1 MLQNGVNEY
10 SCFALLLFGVP
21 SLLIPPHWAVMT
33 LALARRSLPSAR
45 FAFTHLRSSTA
56 RLSTDSSKQDGS
68 VLSFLD
74 KARRAARERASLRM
88 LSEKAEGQSSDE
100 SATADDVRPPPLSA
114 PARAAA
120 AVAGAPRGRADDPHP
135 PKKLLELSA
144 SEHRYK
150 LAGIDMTPNA
160 GLPDGLT
167 DDAILTFLMETWDA
181 PKAGPPRRKLY
192 KLQAAVRV
200 RVRVRVSPDTKTPS
214 LSLTLTCTSP
224 QPKPKPYP
232 DVHIPSP

>member
-1 MLQNGVNEY
+1 MTL
-10 SCFALLLFGVP
+10 A
-21 SLLIPPHWAVMT
+21 T

-68 VLSFLD
+68 ALSFLD
-74 KARRAARERASLRM
+74 KARRAARERASLQM

-114 PARAAA
+114 PARAAT
-120 AVAGAPRGRADDPHP
+120 AVAGAPRGRADDPHV
-135 PKKLLELSA
+135 PKKLVELSA
-144 SEHRYK
+144 SAHRYK

-181 PKAGPPRRKLY
+181 PKSGPPRRKLY

-200 RVRVRVSPDTKTPS
+200 RVRVSPDTKT
-214 LSLTLTCTSP
+214 LSLT
-224 QPKPKPYP
+224 YP
-232 DVHIPSP
+232 DAHIPSP

>member
-1 MLQNGVNEY
+1 MRL
-10 SCFALLLFGVP
+10 A
-21 SLLIPPHWAVMT
+21 T

-68 VLSFLD
+68 ALSFLD
-74 KARRAARERASLRM
+74 KARRAARERAM

-114 PARAAA
+114 PARAAT
-120 AVAGAPRGRADDPHP
+120 AVAGAPRGRADDPHV
-135 PKKLLELSA
+135 PKKLVELSA
-144 SEHRYK
+144 SAHRYK

-181 PKAGPPRRKLY
+181 PKSGPPRRKLY

-200 RVRVRVSPDTKTPS
+200 RVRVSPDTKT
-214 LSLTLTCTSP
+214 LSLT
-224 QPKPKPYP
+224 YP
-232 DVHIPSP
+232 DAHIPSP

>member
-1 MLQNGVNEY
+1 
-10 SCFALLLFGVP
+10 
-21 SLLIPPHWAVMT
+21 
-33 LALARRSLPSAR
+33 
-45 FAFTHLRSSTA
+45 
-56 RLSTDSSKQDGS
+56 
-68 VLSFLD
+68 
-74 KARRAARERASLRM
+74 
-88 LSEKAEGQSSDE
+88 
-100 SATADDVRPPPLSA
+100 
-114 PARAAA
+114 
-120 AVAGAPRGRADDPHP
+120 
-135 PKKLLELSA
+135 
-144 SEHRYK
+144 
-150 LAGIDMTPNA
+150 MTPNA

-167 DDAILTFLMETWDA
+167 DDAIWTFLMETWDA

>member
-1 MLQNGVNEY
+1 MKHPRDY
-10 SCFALLLFGVP
+10 SLHNHPILMCVRRFL
-21 SLLIPPHWAVMT
+21 PPDWSVMTLAT

-68 VLSFLD
+68 ALSFLD
-74 KARRAARERASLRM
+74 KARRAARERASLQM

-100 SATADDVRPPPLSA
+100 STTADDVRPPPLSA
-114 PARAAA
+114 PARAAT
-120 AVAGAPRGRADDPHP
+120 AVAGAPRGRADDPHV
-135 PKKLLELSA
+135 PKKLVELSA

-200 RVRVRVSPDTKTPS
+200 RVRVSPDTKTLS
-214 LSLTLTCTSP
+214 LSLTLTRTSP
-224 QPKPKPYP
+224 HPES
-232 DVHIPSP
+232 SPRGRHVA

>member
-1 MLQNGVNEY
+1 
-10 SCFALLLFGVP
+10 
-21 SLLIPPHWAVMT
+21 
-33 LALARRSLPSAR
+33 
-45 FAFTHLRSSTA
+45 
-56 RLSTDSSKQDGS
+56 
-68 VLSFLD
+68 
-74 KARRAARERASLRM
+74 
-88 LSEKAEGQSSDE
+88 
-100 SATADDVRPPPLSA
+100 
-114 PARAAA
+114 
-120 AVAGAPRGRADDPHP
+120 
-135 PKKLLELSA
+135 
-144 SEHRYK
+144 
-150 LAGIDMTPNA
+150 MTPNA

-200 RVRVRVSPDTKTPS
+200 RVRVSPDTKTVS

>member
-1 MLQNGVNEY
+1 MRL
-10 SCFALLLFGVP
+10 A
-21 SLLIPPHWAVMT
+21 T

-68 VLSFLD
+68 ALSFLD
-74 KARRAARERASLRM
+74 KARRAARERASLQM

-114 PARAAA
+114 PARAAT
-120 AVAGAPRGRADDPHP
+120 AVAGAPRGRADDPHS

-181 PKAGPPRRKLY
+181 PKSGPPRRKLY

-200 RVRVRVSPDTKTPS
+200 RVRVSPDTKTLS
-214 LSLTLTCTSP
+214 LSLTLTRTSP
-224 QPKPKPYP
+224 HPES
-232 DVHIPSP
+232 SPRGGHVA

>member
-1 MLQNGVNEY
+1 MKHPRDY
-10 SCFALLLFGVP
+10 SLHNHPILMCVRRFL
-21 SLLIPPHWAVMT
+21 PPDWSVMTLAT

-68 VLSFLD
+68 ALSFLD
-74 KARRAARERASLRM
+74 KARRAARERASLQM

-100 SATADDVRPPPLSA
+100 STTADDVRPPPLSA
-114 PARAAA
+114 PARAAT
-120 AVAGAPRGRADDPHP
+120 AVAGAPRGRADDPHV
-135 PKKLLELSA
+135 PKKLVELSA

-181 PKAGPPRRKLY
+181 PKSGPPRRKLY

-200 RVRVRVSPDTKTPS
+200 RVRVSPDTKTLS
-214 LSLTLTCTSP
+214 LSLTLTRTSP
-224 QPKPKPYP
+224 HPES
-232 DVHIPSP
+232 SPRGRHVA

>member
-1 MLQNGVNEY
+1 
-10 SCFALLLFGVP
+10 
-21 SLLIPPHWAVMT
+21 MT
-33 LALARRSLPSAR
+33 LATLPLARRSLPSAR

-68 VLSFLD
+68 ALSFLD

-120 AVAGAPRGRADDPHP
+120 AVAGAPRGRADDPHS

-200 RVRVRVSPDTKTPS
+200 RVRVSPDTKTLS
-214 LSLTLTCTSP
+214 LSLSLTCTSP

-232 DVHIPSP
+232 DVHTPSP

>member
-1 MLQNGVNEY
+1 MKHPRDY
-10 SCFALLLFGVP
+10 SLHNHPILMCVRRFL
-21 SLLIPPHWAVMT
+21 PPDWSVMTLAT

-68 VLSFLD
+68 ALSFLD
-74 KARRAARERASLRM
+74 KARRAARERAM

-100 SATADDVRPPPLSA
+100 SATADDVRPPPLFA
-114 PARAAA
+114 PARAAT
-120 AVAGAPRGRADDPHP
+120 AVAGAPRGRADDPHV
-135 PKKLLELSA
+135 PKKLVELSA

-181 PKAGPPRRKLY
+181 PKSGPPRRKLY

-200 RVRVRVSPDTKTPS
+200 RVRVSPDTKT
-214 LSLTLTCTSP
+214 LSLT
-224 QPKPKPYP
+224 YP
-232 DVHIPSP
+232 DAHIPSP

>member
-1 MLQNGVNEY
+1 MGETAGIFTG
-10 SCFALLLFGVP
+10 S
-21 SLLIPPHWAVMT
+21 VMRLAT

-68 VLSFLD
+68 ALSFLD
-74 KARRAARERASLRM
+74 KARRAARERASLQM

-114 PARAAA
+114 PARAAT
-120 AVAGAPRGRADDPHP
+120 AVAGAPRGRAADPHLP
-135 PKKLLELSA
+135 SKLVELSA

-181 PKAGPPRRKLY
+181 PKSGPPRRKLY

-200 RVRVRVSPDTKTPS
+200 RVRVSPDTKTLS
-214 LSLTLTCTSP
+214 LSLTLTRTSP
-224 QPKPKPYP
+224 HPES
-232 DVHIPSP
+232 SPRGRHVA